1 MAASAAQCGV
11 GLASAYSARGGWM
24 IKALR
29 VQRVVRDSRL
39 PAREAAGSGASEHLA
54 RRASAARRS
63 DASFG
68 CVAPC
73 MGAAGMMNG
82 RSRRNGLLESDQRN
96 CLHSWACSGGLF
108 AWERPAAAGA
118 GFPRSMGGSA
128 QEAQGDQRGGESR
141 KASSEAK
148 LPTMEAHLRKLYM
161 RVHPDLFSSHPEAR
175 EENERSFQMLSEFL
189 SVLKGQDQGRGGKGK
204 VFKLTF
210 HMRPEAEPGQGGGVG
225 AVEAELEQV
234 TVSLRAD
241 GSPRDKKK
249 QLKKLFEACGIS
261 GDFAYTAAPGGNSG
275 GRASSQ
281 PASDFEA
288 FVREQSQAAA
298 AARQEHDRAWRKL
311 YATQH
316 ALQLW
321 HQVRVSFGGECA
333 TWTPDARA
341 ELLDHLLSEQVVKLL
356 NREPNEEA
364 IGRASSHLLLA
375 DANTIQADGRVTL
388 DARDPGSWA
397 RHLSTMDWTM
407 AYQAADGIK
416 RIRDLERAAAQ
427 CLGLAFVHGA
437 TASLEQSRAY
447 ESMLEVICKR
457 CKDTHF
463 AGHVQ
468 RRAPGDESGALMQ
481 RPVLLVQT
489 DLDLDD
495 GSSKIPHFDG
505 CALET
510 ARGTLLAAVTA
521 PPENVL
527 SLVLTHGQE
536 AAECRARLDTQ
547 HKALTMLMGE
557 AKSCL
562 GLTSLEVD
570 WHAGVEH
577 DQVLACCAK
586 LIAASGSLMPP
597 RGLAPLTQGLHL
609 CIGLHYGVRDDGAM
623 ILPHDIDLGAA

>member
-1 MAASAAQCGV
+1 
-11 GLASAYSARGGWM
+11 
-24 IKALR
+24 
-29 VQRVVRDSRL
+29 
-39 PAREAAGSGASEHLA
+39 
-54 RRASAARRS
+54 
-63 DASFG
+63 
-68 CVAPC
+68 
-73 MGAAGMMNG
+73 MGAADMMNG
-82 RSRRNGLLESDQRN
+82 GSRQRGLLESDKRN
-96 CLHSWACSGGLF
+96 CLHSWARVSGLF
-108 AWERPAAAGA
+108 AWERPLVNARPE

-128 QEAQGDQRGGESR
+128 QEAQGDQWGGDSR

-161 RVHPDLFSSHPEAR
+161 RVHPDLFSSHPSYTEAR

-189 SVLKGQDQGRGGKGK
+189 SVLKGQDQGHGGKGK

-210 HMRPEAEPGQGGGVG
+210 HMRPEAEPGQGEGEG

-249 QLKKLFEACGIS
+249 QLKKLFDACGIS

-275 GRASSQ
+275 GQ

-298 AARQEHDRAWRKL
+298 AARQEHDHAWRKL
-311 YATQH
+311 YAAQH

-341 ELLDHLLSEQVVKLL
+341 ELLDHLLSEQLVKLL
-356 NREPNEEA
+356 DREPSTEE

-397 RHLSTMDWTM
+397 CHLSTMDWTM
-407 AYQAADGIK
+407 AYQAANGIK
-416 RIRDLERAAAQ
+416 RVRDLERAAAQ

-447 ESMLEVICKR
+447 ESMLEAICRR

-468 RRAPGDESGALMQ
+468 RRAPGDEGGALMQ

-510 ARGTLLAAVTA
+510 TRGTLMAAVTA

-536 AAECRARLDTQ
+536 AAERRARLDAQ

-562 GLTSLEVD
+562 GLISLEVD

-577 DQVLACCAK
+577 EQVLACCAK

-609 CIGLHYGVRDDGAM
+609 CIGVRYGVRDDGAM